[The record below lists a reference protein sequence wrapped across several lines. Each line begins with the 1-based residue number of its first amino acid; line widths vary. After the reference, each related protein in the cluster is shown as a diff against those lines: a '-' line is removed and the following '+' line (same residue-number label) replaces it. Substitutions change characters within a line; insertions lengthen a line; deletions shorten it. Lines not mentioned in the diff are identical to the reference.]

1 MLTSALLIIVGF
13 ILLIK
18 GADFLVY
25 GASSVAKK
33 FHIPEIIIGLTIVSI
48 GTSLPELFVSL
59 ASELNGSSDMVIGN
73 VIGSNLNN
81 LLLILGL
88 STTIRPVKFQ
98 RETRLIENP
107 ICIII
112 TAIFI
117 MFCNTS
123 GEISKYE
130 ALILI
135 IVFILFIIYTIIMS
149 KKGEQFDKKDTTIKE
164 DTTTDAQTEIQHFSI
179 VKSLL
184 AIFLGAIALKIGG
197 DLTVKNAT
205 SIARMINISEK
216 IISLTILAIGTSLP
230 ELVTGITATI
240 RGSSDIAIGNII
252 GSNIFNILL
261 IIGISGLISPITYN
275 FTYNTQ
281 IGVLLFATILLSLF
295 SVIPPKNEMSRLN
308 GVLYLIIYIIYT
320 VFLFIT

>member
-1 MLTSALLIIVGF
+1 
-13 ILLIK
+13 
-18 GADFLVY
+18 
-25 GASSVAKK
+25 
-33 FHIPEIIIGLTIVSI
+33 
-48 GTSLPELFVSL
+48 
-59 ASELNGSSDMVIGN
+59 
-73 VIGSNLNN
+73 
-81 LLLILGL
+81 
-88 STTIRPVKFQ
+88 
-98 RETRLIENP
+98 
-107 ICIII
+107 
-112 TAIFI
+112 
-117 MFCNTS
+117 
-123 GEISKYE
+123 
-130 ALILI
+130 
-135 IVFILFIIYTIIMS
+135 MS
-149 KKGEQFDKKDTTIKE
+149 KKGEQFDKEDTTIKE

-184 AIFLGAIALKIGG
+184 AIFLGAIALKTGG